1 MFEKYLFVF
10 DMANNH
16 MGDFDHAIKI
26 ISEIA
31 KVVEQ
36 YRDKFLFAFK
46 LQYRD
51 LNTFIHP
58 DFKHK
63 FDIKYVK
70 RFSETKLSWEQFKDI
85 KNFIKEKKFLAIS
98 TPFDENSVQKVIEH
112 DFDIIKIASCSFTDW
127 LLLEKIVEFDKPI
140 IASTA
145 GVDTENIERVVKFFK
160 HRNKKF
166 ALMHCVAQYPTPY
179 SGLELNQIDYLM
191 NCFPDI
197 PVGYSTHELPDNF
210 FSVMIAIAKGAKI
223 FEKHVGIKT
232 EQYSLNNYSATPEQI
247 AKWLGHASMAI
258 DMCGIGENRYSF
270 GEDEVKTLKSLQRG
284 AFAKKNI
291 KKGEQIVPDDLFF
304 AIPCSENQITA
315 NDFSK
320 YAHITAKKDIPS
332 NGAITADNTIY
343 THNFTKILDIVKKIV
358 LLIKKTGVTI
368 PKNTE
373 LELSHHYG
381 IDKFFLFGLAMLTV
395 INREYCKKL
404 LILLPG
410 QRHPEQ
416 YHIKKEETFHI
427 LYGDIDLILNGEKHC
442 FNTGD
447 VITIEPKTKHEI
459 FSENGAI
466 IEELSFTHC
475 TDDSYYSDKSINMN
489 KNRKT
494 FIPYWQDV

>member
-36 YRDKFLFAFK
+36 YREKFLYAFK

-51 LNTFIHP
+51 LDTFIHP
-58 DFKHK
+58 DFKNR

-70 RFSETKLSWEQFKDI
+70 RFSETKLSWNQFKDI
-85 KNFIKEKKFLAIS
+85 KSFIKEKKFLAIC
-98 TPFDENSVQKVIEH
+98 TPFAENSVEKVIVH

-127 LLLEKIVEFDKPI
+127 LLLEKIVKFNKPI

-145 GVDTENIERVVKFFK
+145 GVDTEEIERVVKFFK

-166 ALMHCVAQYPTPY
+166 ALMHCVAQYPTPD

-197 PVGYSTHELPDNF
+197 PVGYSTHEAPDNF

-247 AKWLGHASMAI
+247 AKWLEHASMAI

-315 NDFSK
+315 NYFSK

-358 LLIKKTGVTI
+358 LFIKPMMGRLIRSMR
-368 PKNTE
+368 
-373 LELSHHYG
+373 L
-381 IDKFFLFGLAMLTV
+381 
-395 INREYCKKL
+395 
-404 LILLPG
+404 
-410 QRHPEQ
+410 
-416 YHIKKEETFHI
+416 
-427 LYGDIDLILNGEKHC
+427 
-442 FNTGD
+442 
-447 VITIEPKTKHEI
+447 
-459 FSENGAI
+459 
-466 IEELSFTHC
+466 
-475 TDDSYYSDKSINMN
+475 
-489 KNRKT
+489 
-494 FIPYWQDV
+494 